1 MNFARIWLVARR
13 EYKEHVGKKSFWISL
28 IVPPLLFTFV
38 ILLQIA
44 SFKARPE
51 ETRNLVLVDN
61 SGKLGNEIAA
71 DLGDDTFKSGRNQFQ
86 VEMRPPEADTTALMA
101 DLNRRISQKEI
112 FGYLLIGPELE
123 APGAYRLFLRN
134 IGDAIT
140 TDKVEDALRR
150 AVIGARLTDRQL
162 TITRADLD
170 SITKR
175 VPLTTLKVDE
185 KGKVSRGAFMLVW
198 ISTFVFLMF
207 MFMPIIAYGVTAL
220 RSVLEEKSSRI
231 IEVLLS
237 SLTPFQLF
245 SGKILGLALVGLTQV
260 GAYVLS
266 SLLFSAYS
274 RSMAPAGML
283 KDIGAVITPTILGL
297 FLIYFLLGFLLFLTI
312 FTAIGSMV
320 NNEQEATHM
329 QQPVIM
335 LLVIPMYAVFFFIS
349 NPDSTL
355 ARVMSMVPVV
365 SPMIM
370 MMRIMALMPPWWE
383 IALSIVLITATIFGV
398 AWAAARIFRIG
409 VLMYGKRPTLPE
421 IIKWVKTG

>member
-1 MNFARIWLVARR
+1 MTLSKIWLVARR

-28 IVPPLLFTFV
+28 ILPPVIFTVV
-38 ILLQIA
+38 ILLQIM

-51 ETRNLVLVDN
+51 ETRGLVLVDN
-61 SGKLGNEIAA
+61 SGKLGAEIAA
-71 DLGDDTFKSGRNQFQ
+71 DLGDDTFKSGKNQFQ
-86 VEMRPPEADTTALMA
+86 VEMRPPQADTTALMT
-101 DLNRRISQKEI
+101 DLNRRISQSEI
-112 FGYLLIGPELE
+112 FGYLLIGPNLE
-123 APGAYRLFLRN
+123 APGAYRFFLRN

-140 TDKVEDALRR
+140 TDKVEDAIRR
-150 AVIGARLTDRQL
+150 ALIGSRLADRQL

-175 VPLTTLKVDE
+175 APLITLKVDE
-185 KGKVSRGAFMLVW
+185 KGKVSRGAFFLVY
-198 ISTFVFLMF
+198 IATFVFLMF

-237 SLTPFQLF
+237 SVTPFELF
-245 SGKILGLALVGLTQV
+245 TGKIGGLALVGLTQV
-260 GAYVLS
+260 GAYVVT
-266 SLLFSAYS
+266 SLLFSGYS
-274 RSMAPAGML
+274 QSMAPPGSL
-283 KDIGAVITPTILGL
+283 KDIGAVVTPTVLGL

-335 LLVIPMYAVFFFIS
+335 MLVLPMYATFFFIS
-349 NPDSTL
+349 NPDSTPV
-355 ARVMSMVPVV
+355 RIFSMIPIF

-370 MMRIMALMPPWWE
+370 MMRIMVLTPPWWE
-383 IALSIVLITATIFGV
+383 IVLSITLIIATILGV
-398 AWAAARIFRIG
+398 AWAAARIFRVG